1 MKSKCE
7 IAETFVSN
15 NFHRKM
21 TRRHRGESRGRV
33 QGVRTPPP
41 PEMTCG
47 FLIQLVFC
55 ERKNYVV
62 YWC

>member
-1 MKSKCE
+1 MLVCSSIAKSCVKLPLH
-7 IAETFVSN
+7 VS
-15 NFHRKM
+15 
-21 TRRHRGESRGRV
+21 GADPAGRV

-41 PEMTCG
+41 HHPEMTCG

-55 ERKNYVV
+55 QKKNYVV